1 MARVKSTEQDD
12 TGNFNA
18 GLFNALPDPVI
29 LLNISREV
37 VFANRAAVDMLA
49 AKYEGRDLALSF
61 RVPDVLAAAEA
72 VVQGATER
80 EVDVSL
86 QVPVPKNLK
95 IRIMRIEGSAS
106 ELGAVALMVFHDV
119 SSETMAEQ
127 MRQDFVANVSH
138 ELRSPI
144 ASLIGFIETL
154 QGPAKEDAE
163 ARDRFLGIMGDEAQ
177 RMARMI
183 DDLLSLSRVEASERM
198 RPQEQVNI
206 AELLSM
212 TRELLLSRAK
222 ENAMELVF
230 DIAPDLPV
238 IAGDRDELMEVF
250 QNLMDNAI
258 KYGQDETFVKISAV
272 QVDRIPEIG
281 GAGIAVAV
289 ENEGEGIA
297 PDQLPRLT
305 ERFYR
310 VDKGR
315 SREMGGTGLGLAIV
329 KHIISRHRGRFNIE
343 STVGKGATFTVY
355 LPL

>member
-1 MARVKSTEQDD
+1 
-12 TGNFNA
+12 
-18 GLFNALPDPVI
+18 
-29 LLNISREV
+29 
-37 VFANRAAVDMLA
+37 
-49 AKYEGRDLALSF
+49 
-61 RVPDVLAAAEA
+61 
-72 VVQGATER
+72 
-80 EVDVSL
+80 
-86 QVPVPKNLK
+86 
-95 IRIMRIEGSAS
+95 MRIEGSAS